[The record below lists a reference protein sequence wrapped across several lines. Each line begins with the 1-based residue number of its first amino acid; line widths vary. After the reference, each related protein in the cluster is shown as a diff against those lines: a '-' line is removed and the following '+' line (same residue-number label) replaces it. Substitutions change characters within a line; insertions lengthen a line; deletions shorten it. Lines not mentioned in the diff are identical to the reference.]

1 MRNLF
6 STKVKIILVVAAL
19 LTAALA
25 IYSGISNQSL
35 PSVIVQGVLAPF
47 RAAGTTL
54 TNTAEKYYSYMF
66 RYEALDAENKVLEER
81 IAQMEDV
88 ARQADS
94 VSREN
99 ERLRKLLELKATNED
114 YKLVDAYIIG
124 WSSSDWEST
133 FTINRGTNAGIRE
146 NLCAITANGEVVGLV
161 TEVGVN
167 YAVVKTVLDSTLEIS
182 GTISTSGYNGMVKGG
197 YTSGNDTLLQMNYLP
212 SDSII
217 RNKDQV
223 VTSGSTVYPRG
234 LIIGSVV
241 DAGYE
246 ETGVAKFALLD
257 PAADINSLE
266 QVFIITQY
274 TTEVVTTPGTSTGS
288 ETATAPS
295 ETAATTQP
303 TTPVGWGRAMARRKL
318 SKQSEFK
325 PDPRQNSL
333 SGLFHVTQL
342 QKQRMLKWTLYVL
355 TGILLLTIQD
365 VIMSRVSI
373 FGATTDLPVVYI
385 LLITVI
391 EGVDVG
397 SLFVLFASTIYYFS
411 GSAPGPYCIGL
422 LCAVGIIATL
432 LRQAYLRRTKASI
445 VICAGIALT
454 IYEMGLFVVGIGLGL
469 TRWDRVFSFLIT
481 AGYSFGVMILLYPL
495 INKIGLIG
503 GTTWKE

>member
-1 MRNLF
+1 MKRFF
-6 STKVKIILVVAAL
+6 SSKVRTVLVIAVVLAAAL
-19 LTAALA
+19 TVIGNLTGSTPLDGAVKGLLTPISTAASHLKN
-25 IYSGISNQSL
+25 G
-35 PSVIVQGVLAPF
+35 
-47 RAAGTTL
+47 AAQL
-54 TNTAEKYYSYMF
+54 YSYLF
-66 RYEALDAENKVLEER
+66 RYEALAAENADLKEQL
-81 IAQMEDV
+81 AQISND
-88 ARQADS
+88 ARKLDAMT
-94 VSREN
+94 REN
-99 ERLRKLLELKATNED
+99 ARLRAALELQQDHED

-182 GTISTSGYNGMVKGG
+182 GTIATSGYNGMVKGG

-266 QVFIITQY
+266 QVFIITAY

-295 ETAATTQP
+295 ETAAATQP
-303 TTPVGWGRAMARRKL
+303 TTPVG
-318 SKQSEFK
+318 
-325 PDPRQNSL
+325 
-333 SGLFHVTQL
+333 
-342 QKQRMLKWTLYVL
+342 
-355 TGILLLTIQD
+355 
-365 VIMSRVSI
+365 
-373 FGATTDLPVVYI
+373 
-385 LLITVI
+385 
-391 EGVDVG
+391 
-397 SLFVLFASTIYYFS
+397 
-411 GSAPGPYCIGL
+411 
-422 LCAVGIIATL
+422 
-432 LRQAYLRRTKASI
+432 
-445 VICAGIALT
+445 
-454 IYEMGLFVVGIGLGL
+454 
-469 TRWDRVFSFLIT
+469 
-481 AGYSFGVMILLYPL
+481 
-495 INKIGLIG
+495 
-503 GTTWKE
+503 